1 MSMVKGFQCVIGVLT
16 LGLMAPAMAIAGQ
29 PVDWQLNFQE
39 AATPVME
46 NINAFH
52 NLMLPIITAIVILV
66 LGLLVWVMV
75 RYNRKANPNPSRTSH
90 NTFVEVVWTVIPILI
105 LVVVAIP
112 SLRLLYFQDR
122 IPEADLTVKTIGYQW
137 YWGYEYPGTDISF
150 DALMLERED
159 AEAADLPA
167 LLATDYA
174 MVVPVNKTVKVL
186 VTASDVIH
194 NWAMPAFGIKM
205 DAVPGRLNETWF
217 RAEKE
222 GLYYG
227 QCSELCGVRHAFMPI
242 MVKVVS
248 EDVYEQWAVAAAE
261 DIDEAQ
267 ALLARLENSPTKLA
281 AKAD

>member
-1 MSMVKGFQCVIGVLT
+1 
-16 LGLMAPAMAIAGQ
+16 
-29 PVDWQLNFQE
+29 
-39 AATPVME
+39 
-46 NINAFH
+46 
-52 NLMLPIITAIVILV
+52 
-66 LGLLVWVMV
+66 
-75 RYNRKANPNPSRTSH
+75 
-90 NTFVEVVWTVIPILI
+90 
-105 LVVVAIP
+105 
-112 SLRLLYFQDR
+112 
-122 IPEADLTVKTIGYQW
+122 GYQW